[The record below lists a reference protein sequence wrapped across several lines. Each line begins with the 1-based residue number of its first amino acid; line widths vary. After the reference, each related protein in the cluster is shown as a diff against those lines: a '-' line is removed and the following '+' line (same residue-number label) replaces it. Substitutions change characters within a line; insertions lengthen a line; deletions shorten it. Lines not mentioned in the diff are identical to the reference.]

1 MIRIVDLTP
10 DDPAQHIAVADVLV
24 SGFSGTGAEVWQTRE
39 DALETVEESLED
51 DKISRVAVDDTGRV
65 VGWISAVSTY
75 DGWVWE
81 IHPLVVHRDCQ
92 GQGIGRA
99 LVLDLEVQVRERGG
113 MTVCLGTDDEN
124 GRTSIGGTDLYP
136 DPLVAATRLRSHG
149 SHPFEFYRKLGYAV
163 VGVLPDANG
172 YGKPDIFMAK
182 RVGVVP
188 TADGAADAL
197 VEVLAG
203 DPA

>member
-1 MIRIVDLTP
+1 MRIADLTA
-10 DDPAQHIAVADVLV
+10 DDPALLVAVADVLV
-24 SGFSGTGAEVWQTRE
+24 SGFSGTGTEVWQTRE
-39 DALETVEESLED
+39 DAFETVEESIDED
-51 DKISRVAVDDTGRV
+51 TISRVAFDDDGHV
-65 VGWISAVSTY
+65 LGWISAVSTY

-99 LVLDLEVQVRERGG
+99 LVEDLEHQVRERGG

-124 GRTSIGGTDLYP
+124 GRTTLSGADLYP
-136 DPLVAATRLRSHG
+136 DPLAAVSGLRPLEA
-149 SHPFEFYRKLGYAV
+149 HPFEFYRKLGYAV

-182 RVGVVP
+182 RVGRVP
-188 TADGAADAL
+188 TEAKDAPVEALAAD
-197 VEVLAG
+197 
-203 DPA
+203 

>member
-1 MIRIVDLTP
+1 MRIIDLVP
-10 DDPAQHIAVADVLV
+10 GDPALHIAVADVLV
-24 SGFSGTGAEVWQTRE
+24 SGFSGTGAEVWQTRD
-39 DALETVEESLED
+39 DALETVVESLED
-51 DKISRVAVDDTGRV
+51 DKISRVAVDGDGRV

-99 LVLDLEVQVRERGG
+99 LVEDLEVQVRERGG

-124 GRTSIGGTDLYP
+124 GRTSLGGADLYP
-136 DPLVAATRLRSHG
+136 DPLGAVRDLRSHG
-149 SHPFEFYRKLGYAV
+149 HHPFLFYQKLGYAV

-182 RVGVVP
+182 RVG
-188 TADGAADAL
+188 TAP
-197 VEVLAG
+197 VIS
-203 DPA
+203 

>member
-1 MIRIVDLTP
+1 MRIIDVTP
-10 DDPAQHIAVADVLV
+10 GDPAQLIEVADVLV

-39 DALETVEESLED
+39 DALETVVESLEED
-51 DKISRVAVDDTGRV
+51 RISRVCLDDDGRV

-92 GQGIGRA
+92 GRGIGRA
-99 LVLDLEVQVRERGG
+99 LVEDLEHQVRERGG

-124 GRTSIGGTDLYP
+124 GRTTLGGADLYP
-136 DPLVAATRLRSHG
+136 DPLAAVSGLRPIE

-172 YGKPDIFMAK
+172 FGKPDIFMAK
-182 RVGVVP
+182 RVGAIP
-188 TADGAADAL
+188 AA
-197 VEVLAG
+197 
-203 DPA
+203 

>member
-1 MIRIVDLTP
+1 MSRVRIVDLTA
-10 DDPAQHIAVADVLV
+10 DDPALLVAVADVLV

-39 DALETVEESLED
+39 DAFETVEESIDED
-51 DKISRVAVDDTGRV
+51 TISRVAFDDDGHV

-99 LVLDLEVQVRERGG
+99 LVADLEGQVRERGG

-124 GRTSIGGTDLYP
+124 GRTSIGGADLYP
-136 DPLVAATRLRSHG
+136 DPLAAVNRLTSHG

-182 RVGVVP
+182 RVGRVP
-188 TADGAADAL
+188 AESDVAPVAALAAD
-197 VEVLAG
+197 
-203 DPA
+203 